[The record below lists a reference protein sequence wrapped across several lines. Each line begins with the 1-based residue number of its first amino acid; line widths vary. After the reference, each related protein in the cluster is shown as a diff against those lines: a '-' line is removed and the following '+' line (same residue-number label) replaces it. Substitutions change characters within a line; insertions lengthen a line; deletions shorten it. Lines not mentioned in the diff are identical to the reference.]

1 MSRRIRMKKLSARK
15 GISLTEVVVAL
26 AVISIISAAALSLV
40 ISSAN
45 IEADVVRTMN
55 VSAAADDVLDCFRY
69 ADNNEEFEATIQ
81 KLDGYQTTGD
91 GQYVLNKPNY
101 VIVIKINGNN
111 LSFEAVKCK
120 DGEKGESIYSYEYT
134 KGISYELNE

>member
-1 MSRRIRMKKLSARK
+1 MKKLSARK

-55 VSAAADDVLDCFRY
+55 VSAAADDVLD
-69 ADNNEEFEATIQ
+69 
-81 KLDGYQTTGD
+81 
-91 GQYVLNKPNY
+91 
-101 VIVIKINGNN
+101 
-111 LSFEAVKCK
+111 
-120 DGEKGESIYSYEYT
+120 
-134 KGISYELNE
+134 